1 MVVEV
6 VAEGL
11 DMRDGFLAAL
21 GGDVAGEEDCEWWSN
36 GR

>member
-11 DMRDGFLAAL
+11 VAEGEGSVVVEEVGFHSR
-21 GGDVAGEEDCEWWSN
+21 VY
-36 GR
+36 